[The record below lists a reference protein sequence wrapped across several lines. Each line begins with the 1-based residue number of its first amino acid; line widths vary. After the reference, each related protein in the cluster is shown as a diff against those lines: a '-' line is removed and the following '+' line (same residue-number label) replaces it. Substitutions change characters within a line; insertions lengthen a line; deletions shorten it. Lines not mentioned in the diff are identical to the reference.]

1 MAQCTVGALLLNRE
15 WIKTM
20 TDRWAE
26 RAEQLTPGLQPR
38 NTNTDQGLHRITHIY
53 GTGDWAG
60 NVERDNSVETIILIN
75 SKGEE
80 SSLMPVQSQWL
91 SSLPCPEMMPSM
103 LKMEQTPMLALLCRS
118 KKLYPPSQIWSEDSP
133 VPNRVIPAPEG
144 ALLVEREKD
153 LSTYNWNSFGLR
165 YGKRQNGAVN
175 SKVKI
180 WQ

>member
-1 MAQCTVGALLLNRE
+1 MFSPTLHLLCLVV
-15 WIKTM
+15 
-20 TDRWAE
+20 
-26 RAEQLTPGLQPR
+26 GLQIRESPAEGIG
-38 NTNTDQGLHRITHIY
+38 Q
-53 GTGDWAG
+53 
-60 NVERDNSVETIILIN
+60 S
-75 SKGEE
+75 SKSSGEE